1 MALLGPCVNNVPS
14 VDADVRVDL
23 ALIPTQTNSM
33 SADDEA
39 GAVDGGDAADQTP
52 QSSYRVVGVVSHEAV
67 SCDTA
72 GEITCRDTFLQD
84 ADVVGTASI
93 DGTELTISVD
103 WRTFGPE
110 SGPAKFETE
119 LTVCC

>member
-1 MALLGPCVNNVPS
+1 MPSVSPSIWARIRTVVGAAALMALLGPCVNNVPS

-52 QSSYRVVGVVSHEAV
+52 QSSYRVVGVVSHEA
-67 SCDTA
+67 
-72 GEITCRDTFLQD
+72 G
-84 ADVVGTASI
+84 VVTPRAKSPAATPSSKTLTWLVPPASMAP
-93 DGTELTISVD
+93 S
-103 WRTFGPE
+103 
-110 SGPAKFETE
+110 
-119 LTVCC
+119 